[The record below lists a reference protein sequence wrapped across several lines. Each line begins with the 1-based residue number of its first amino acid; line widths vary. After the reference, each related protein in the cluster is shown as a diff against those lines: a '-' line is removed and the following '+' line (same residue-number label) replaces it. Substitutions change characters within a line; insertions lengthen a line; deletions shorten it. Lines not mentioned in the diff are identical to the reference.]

1 MGTIRSSSGPPGSD
15 RCLIFGARRDAGSRD
30 IRASDF
36 GNHTGPHRFEPRS
49 SNRTVARELKTIS
62 AFADVDRLDIALA
75 QAIGNRSVLS
85 CGKREPSGRHVILCA
100 FYSVDRSLQS
110 RLVELWLVL
119 VLVVSH
125 CLGSLTQLEPIS
137 VCMDE

>member
-85 CGKREPSGRHVILCA
+85 CGKREPSGRHVDIVRFL
-100 FYSVDRSLQS
+100 FS
-110 RLVELWLVL
+110 RPQPTIPACGTLAG
-119 VLVVSH
+119 
-125 CLGSLTQLEPIS
+125 LGSGCLSLSGIAHAA
-137 VCMDE
+137 